1 MTNQEAYDKSK
12 EVCKNINKI
21 MGIDDVEFRRKDIGI
36 LYFTL
41 LKETL
46 VHMAAESALDSD
58 ERVKTTKLMIP
69 FIGVINIKF
78 EDNRVE
84 VESFEIDRGFKR
96 QIKNALTTGESPID
110 ERLCKLVVGKMLENY
125 KDLL

>member
-12 EVCKNINKI
+12 EVCENINKI

-58 ERVKTTKLMIP
+58 ERVKATKLMIP